1 MDIRETT
8 VLNYFYESNRIP
20 IWVFREGKPVYS
32 SVPAEK
38 LRPEKEVAA
47 AFGRF
52 FGRASETP
60 SVLSVSGMELLA
72 FFCFSDGI
80 GAEECRFIA
89 GPVFYSEF
97 FRSDFKGRL
106 LSEYIYPKERIR
118 ARLSDTP
125 VVDVEEFCR
134 FVGAAAALL
143 QGKAYSVE
151 ELKACAVI
159 GETENNE
166 MDSVL
171 AQAIFG
177 IREEEL
183 LSLYDLEDENRLIS
197 AIRRGD
203 WTVLNGLKKFS
214 VKRMRAPF
222 AEGTRHQREYEV
234 VALVTI
240 ATRAA
245 VSGGVDVDTAFSL
258 SDLYLKKIDR
268 HRTEKELEEIAV
280 DAIRTFCSKVAE
292 QKEWEIKK
300 YSPKIQR
307 CIRYIR
313 AYLHY
318 PISLEEAS
326 EYLETNPKYLSRNF
340 FRETGIKFS
349 DFIRRERV
357 KEACVLLS
365 TSDMP
370 YIDIANS
377 LAFSSQSYFIKVFS
391 EIVGVT
397 PRKYR
402 ENKQAQFSDE

>member
-166 MDSVL
+166 MDSAL

-183 LSLYDLEDENRLIS
+183 LSLYNLEDENRLIS

-222 AEGTRHQREYEV
+222 AEGTRH
-234 VALVTI
+234 
-240 ATRAA
+240 
-245 VSGGVDVDTAFSL
+245 
-258 SDLYLKKIDR
+258 
-268 HRTEKELEEIAV
+268 
-280 DAIRTFCSKVAE
+280 
-292 QKEWEIKK
+292 
-300 YSPKIQR
+300 
-307 CIRYIR
+307 
-313 AYLHY
+313 
-318 PISLEEAS
+318 
-326 EYLETNPKYLSRNF
+326 
-340 FRETGIKFS
+340 
-349 DFIRRERV
+349 
-357 KEACVLLS
+357 
-365 TSDMP
+365 
-370 YIDIANS
+370 
-377 LAFSSQSYFIKVFS
+377 
-391 EIVGVT
+391 
-397 PRKYR
+397 
-402 ENKQAQFSDE
+402 